1 MHFSSYTQKLE
12 SEIEELKRQLEHRD
26 SLRLP
31 AIFPA
36 RPDLPGSNDGVL
48 TRGPGNDVDRRTDY
62 DGLRLDQRGS
72 ITFHGP
78 TSFFQR
84 LPRGNVDGVM
94 QPPPPGPQLPKIEVQ
109 QQRDPREQLVFAAT
123 QQRALETQ
131 AETPVQPSPS
141 RNIH

>member
-1 MHFSSYTQKLE
+1 M
-12 SEIEELKRQLEHRD
+12 KRQLDHRD

-36 RPDLPGSNDGVL
+36 RPDLPGGDEGL
-48 TRGPGNDVDRRTDY
+48 FPRGPGNDVDRRTDY

-72 ITFHGP
+72 TTFHGP

-84 LPRGNVDGVM
+84 LPRGNVEGSI
-94 QPPPPGPQLPKIEVQ
+94 QPPAPGPQLPKIEM

-131 AETPVQPSPS
+131 ADTPVRPISHMALL
-141 RNIH
+141 RTEC